1 MRRLIFSVLLV
12 LVGVLPAA
20 AQTRIAGSG
29 TSGEPLPYGGLN
41 ATLPTSGLCTS
52 HVVVNQTSATTTQLV
67 ALTAGQSIY
76 ICGWSINTIGAAGP
90 PTWKLVSG
98 TGADCVTNT
107 TDLTGVHTSTP
118 TTTLVQNWDYGGAG
132 GGYVIKATVAHAV
145 CITTTTTTPQRGT
158 LFYIKF

>member
-20 AQTRIAGSG
+20 AQTRIAGSDA
-29 TSGEPLPYGGLN
+29 SGNPAPYGAVN

-76 ICGWSINTIGAAGP
+76 ICGWSINVIGAAGP
-90 PTWKLVSG
+90 PTWKLVTG
-98 TGADCVTNT
+98 TGAACASGTA
-107 TDLTGVHTSTP
+107 DLTGTYSS
-118 TTTLVQNWDYGGAG
+118 TTTTTAVEHFAYGGG
-132 GGYVIKATVAHAV
+132 VGYVIKAPVSQAV
-145 CITTTTTTPQRGT
+145 CITSTTTSPQRGVLT
-158 LFYIKF
+158 YAKF

>member
-20 AQTRIAGSG
+20 AQTRIAGSDA
-29 TSGEPLPYGGLN
+29 SGNPAPYGAVN

-67 ALTAGQSIY
+67 ALTAGQSI
-76 ICGWSINTIGAAGP
+76 NTIGAAGP

-98 TGADCVTNT
+98 TGADCVTNQA
-107 TDLTGVHTSTP
+107 DLTGVHTSTP
-118 TTTLVQNWDYGGAG
+118 TTTLVQNWDFGGAG
-132 GGYVIKATVAHAV
+132 GGYLIKATVSHAV
-145 CITTTTTTPQRGT
+145 CITSTTTSPQRGT